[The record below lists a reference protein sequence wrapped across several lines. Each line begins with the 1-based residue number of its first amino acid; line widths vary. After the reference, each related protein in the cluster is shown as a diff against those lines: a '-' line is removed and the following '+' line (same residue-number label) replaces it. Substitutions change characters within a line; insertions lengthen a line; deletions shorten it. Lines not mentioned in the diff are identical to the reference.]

1 MNDSIP
7 IIKAKYCEECT
18 MFSPE
23 FNQNVIYGDDAQMII
38 QQYATC
44 KDAEHCAILMAYLK
58 SQKG

>member
-7 IIKAKYCEECT
+7 IVKAKYCEECP

-23 FNQNVIYGDDAQMII
+23 FHPAAIYGDDAPMII

-44 KDAEHCAILMAYLK
+44 KDSEHCAILMAYLK

>member
-1 MNDSIP
+1 MTQFRLLKQSIVKNAP
-7 IIKAKYCEECT
+7 

-23 FNQNVIYGDDAQMII
+23 FHPAAIYGDDAPMII

-44 KDAEHCAILMAYLK
+44 KDSEHCAILMAYLK

>member
-7 IIKAKYCEECT
+7 IVKAKYCEECT

-23 FNQNVIYGDDAQMII
+23 FNQTAIYGDDAPMII

-44 KDAEHCAILMAYLK
+44 KDSEHCAILMAYLK